1 MGSYVPTTAAERE
14 EMLAAIGVKSL
25 EDLYQAVP
33 QGMLLNGTLNI
44 PEGMS
49 ELEVREAVTAMAE
62 KNKVYKTVLRGA
74 GAYRHFIPA
83 VVKSITS
90 REELVTCYTPY
101 QAEISQGVL
110 QGTFE
115 FQTMICELT
124 GMDVANASHYD
135 GATAAAET
143 IPMCRDRKR
152 TKAYVSACVNPQVI
166 EVMQTY
172 CFASNTELTVVPAKD
187 GRTDLD
193 ALKAALG
200 EDAACF
206 YLQQPNYFGQI
217 EDARAIGELI
227 HAAGAKFVM
236 GVNPIACALL
246 PTPCEMG
253 ADIAV
258 GDGQPLGLDTA
269 FGGPYLGFMAT
280 TAAMTR
286 KLPGRIVG
294 QTKDVDGKTGYV
306 LTLSA
311 REQHIRREKASSNI
325 CSNQALCAFTA
336 GVITTGTVLFPAG
349 IQISDAA
356 DAARALEPIA
366 GQWSTVL
373 FASGLVAASFLAAC
387 VLPGVTS
394 SAICEAFG
402 WERGADRS
410 WDEAPVYRGII
421 TAIIGISAVLVLM
434 PGVDLFQIMMTS
446 QVINGVLLPVVL
458 VFQVVIAADRH
469 IMGANR
475 NGRVWNVLTWATIGV
490 ITVLTVVMFVL
501 QAMGYSA

>member
-135 GATAAAET
+135 GATAAAEI

-152 TKAYVSACVNPQVI
+152 MKAYVSACVNPQVI

-217 EDARAIGELI
+217 EDARAIGELV

-236 GVNPIACALL
+236 GVNPIA
-246 PTPCEMG
+246 
-253 ADIAV
+253 
-258 GDGQPLGLDTA
+258 
-269 FGGPYLGFMAT
+269 
-280 TAAMTR
+280 
-286 KLPGRIVG
+286 
-294 QTKDVDGKTGYV
+294 
-306 LTLSA
+306 
-311 REQHIRREKASSNI
+311 
-325 CSNQALCAFTA
+325 
-336 GVITTGTVLFPAG
+336 
-349 IQISDAA
+349 
-356 DAARALEPIA
+356 
-366 GQWSTVL
+366 
-373 FASGLVAASFLAAC
+373 
-387 VLPGVTS
+387 
-394 SAICEAFG
+394 
-402 WERGADRS
+402 
-410 WDEAPVYRGII
+410 
-421 TAIIGISAVLVLM
+421 
-434 PGVDLFQIMMTS
+434 
-446 QVINGVLLPVVL
+446 
-458 VFQVVIAADRH
+458 
-469 IMGANR
+469 
-475 NGRVWNVLTWATIGV
+475 
-490 ITVLTVVMFVL
+490 
-501 QAMGYSA
+501 

>member
-1 MGSYVPTTAAERE
+1 MGSYVPNTPEERQ
-14 EMLAAIGVKSL
+14 EMLRAIGLHDFRELYGDVPASMYL
-25 EDLYQAVP
+25 DRPLDLP
-33 QGMLLNGTLNI
+33 S
-44 PEGMS
+44 GMS
-49 ELEVREAVTAMAE
+49 ELEVRRTMTELAGENRVFSTI
-62 KNKVYKTVLRGA
+62 LRGA
-74 GAYRHFIPA
+74 GAYDHYIPSIVKYIPA
-83 VVKSITS
+83 K
-90 REELVTCYTPY
+90 EEFLTAYTPY
-101 QAEISQGVL
+101 QAELSQGIL
-110 QGTFE
+110 QSIFE
-115 FQTMICELT
+115 YQTMICELT

-152 TKAYVSACVNPQVI
+152 MKAYVSACVNPQVI

-217 EDARAIGELI
+217 EDAKAIGELV

-246 PTPCEMG
+246 PTPREMG

-336 GVITTGTVLFPAG
+336 GVYMAAMGEAG
-349 IQISDAA
+349 MKQCARLCTSKAHYFAAELVKAGCKLKYQGEFFHEFVTEVECPNCRKKILDALDAA
-356 DAARALEPIA
+356 DILGGAEVDGGILWCVTELVSKAQLDKAVSIVKE
-366 GQWSTVL
+366 VL
-373 FASGLVAASFLAAC
+373 K
-387 VLPGVTS
+387 
-394 SAICEAFG
+394 
-402 WERGADRS
+402 
-410 WDEAPVYRGII
+410 
-421 TAIIGISAVLVLM
+421 
-434 PGVDLFQIMMTS
+434 
-446 QVINGVLLPVVL
+446 
-458 VFQVVIAADRH
+458 
-469 IMGANR
+469 
-475 NGRVWNVLTWATIGV
+475 
-490 ITVLTVVMFVL
+490 
-501 QAMGYSA
+501 